1 MRGSGTEIRGFDPN
15 TGRELEPAYRHGDRS
30 HVEAACA
37 AAAAAFGD
45 YRNASAERR
54 AQFLD
59 TIADNI
65 DAISDQLVDRG
76 HAETGLPQA
85 RLAGEVGRTSGQLR
99 MFAGVIREGSWN
111 EARIDPPSPIAS
123 RCHVPTFG
131 SAVFRWGP
139 SWCSAQVTSPSRS
152 RWPGAT
158 PRPPWPPAAPSS

>member
-1 MRGSGTEIRGFDPN
+1 MPRPPRRSATTATPPRSG
-15 TGRELEPAYRHGDRS
+15 
-30 HVEAACA
+30 
-37 AAAAAFGD
+37 
-45 YRNASAERR
+45 

-65 DAISDQLVDRG
+65 DAISDQLVDRA

-111 EARIDPPSPIAS
+111 EARIDPAQPDRKPLPRSDIRQRSIPLGPVVVFGAS
-123 RCHVPTFG
+123 NF
-131 SAVFRWGP
+131 
-139 SWCSAQVTSPSRS
+139 PSRS